1 MVGYESVLNNFD
13 KKVFANKVI
22 KESMQQEK
30 LTPDVLKN
38 ELKV

>member
-13 KKVFANKVI
+13 KKVFVNKVI

-30 LTPDVLKN
+30 LTLGVLKN